1 MDQTEMEQLVALF
14 KQSRVR
20 ELTIKQGVA
29 RITLK
34 QTVEA
39 EETNSTAD
47 LVPYVPDAGYD
58 EAAPISAETA
68 LAEKTVD
75 VTSPLVG
82 VFHHTRPL
90 VGLGARVKEGQVIAV
105 IEAMKLNTEVTA
117 PVNGTISD
125 VLIED
130 GMPAEYGQP
139 LFVLKCE

>member
-1 MDQTEMEQLVALF
+1 MEQLVALF

-20 ELTIKQGVA
+20 ELTLKQGVA

-34 QTVEA
+34 QTVPVAASEIGG
-39 EETNSTAD
+39 E
-47 LVPYVPDAGYD
+47 LVPY
-58 EAAPISAETA
+58 SAESA
-68 LAEKTVD
+68 LFDMFTSGYEAEFASAAEKSVE

-90 VGLGARVKEGQVIAV
+90 VGLGAKVSEGQVIAV

-117 PVNGTISD
+117 PVAGVITD

-139 LFVLKCE
+139 LFMLKCE

>member
-1 MDQTEMEQLVALF
+1 MEQLVALF

-20 ELTIKQGVA
+20 ELTLKQGVA

-34 QTVEA
+34 QTVPGAASEIGG
-39 EETNSTAD
+39 E
-47 LVPYVPDAGYD
+47 LVPY
-58 EAAPISAETA
+58 SAESA
-68 LAEKTVD
+68 LFDTFASGYEAEFASAIEKSVE

-90 VGLGARVKEGQVIAV
+90 VGLGAKVSEGQVIAV

-117 PVNGTISD
+117 PVAGVITD

-139 LFVLKCE
+139 LFMLKCE

>member
-1 MDQTEMEQLVALF
+1 MEQLVALF

-34 QTVEA
+34 QTVTSNEVGG
-39 EETNSTAD
+39 E
-47 LVPYVPDAGYD
+47 LVPY
-58 EAAPISAETA
+58 SAELGELDVYA
-68 LAEKTVD
+68 SGFHAESPLPAERTVE

-90 VGLGARVKEGQVIAV
+90 VGLGARVTEGQVIAV
-105 IEAMKLNTEVTA
+105 IEAMKLNTEVNA
-117 PVNGTISD
+117 PADGVITD

>member
-1 MDQTEMEQLVALF
+1 MDHTEMEELVALF

-34 QTVEA
+34 QTVEP
-39 EETNSTAD
+39 EEGSVSGD
-47 LVPYVPDAGYD
+47 LVPYVSAGD
-58 EAAPISAETA
+58 EVPYASEPVEQAPSER
-68 LAEKTVD
+68 TVD

-90 VGLGARVKEGQVIAV
+90 VGLGAKVKEGQVIAV

-117 PVNGTISD
+117 PVNGVISD

-139 LFVLKCE
+139 LFVLKCD